1 MGIPGEEKEKRTK
14 SKAIMAQNVPNL
26 GKIMDIQIHEDQKT
40 TNRLNLHRSTLG
52 HIVIIF
58 SKVKDKDRILRAQ
71 EKKEKLYTGE
81 PTRLSAAFSTETI
94 LTRREWDDIVK
105 ILKKNNC
112 QSKIFLQKQRRNKD
126 FSK

>member
-58 SKVKDKDRILRAQ
+58 SKVKDKDRILTAAREKRKVVYRGTHKIIGGFLNRNYSDQ
-71 EKKEKLYTGE
+71 ERMG
-81 PTRLSAAFSTETI
+81 
-94 LTRREWDDIVK
+94 
-105 ILKKNNC
+105 
-112 QSKIFLQKQRRNKD
+112 
-126 FSK
+126 